1 MSSKAEKDSA
11 EDVGSA
17 ETSRPKSGKDE
28 IEPESSGER
37 RARGDNGGMQGKKR
51 SRAGA
56 RQAWRRLRL
65 LALSEKGNAEIRVV
79 HLRGQQLG
87 K

>member
-17 ETSRPKSGKDE
+17 ETSRLKGGKDE
-28 IEPESSGER
+28 IEPGSKWRASGK
-37 RARGDNGGMQGKKR
+37 ADSGGMQGKKR

-56 RQAWRRLRL
+56 RQAWGR
-65 LALSEKGNAEIRVV
+65 
-79 HLRGQQLG
+79 LRGQRLG